1 MNRIITEERLTTLLH
16 KENMLSKI
24 EIPDNVNPFEAV
36 VTEEELSQYE
46 PVQIK
51 INSVM
56 KKLQQSRVDWQSKP
70 RKKSGFNKFQNFKY
84 FVLKDILPTVNEIF
98 NKNGLYSQ
106 YNLTKDYAELIITD
120 SSTGDYLTYRIPVQK
135 LDNPTMQNIGAIN
148 TYSKRYLYMN
158 ALEIEEDEDEL
169 NSQDLDKSE
178 EVKQTKVSKEE
189 LIKKI
194 SEALGE
200 TKLNTWLKTSKKE
213 KIEDF
218 TVEELSKVWNSY
230 SKNIKK

>member
-1 MNRIITEERLTTLLH
+1 MNRIITEERLTTLLQ

-24 EIPDNVNPFEAV
+24 EISDNVNPFETT
-36 VTEEELSQYE
+36 VTEEDLSQYE
-46 PVQIK
+46 PVKIK

-56 KKLQQSRVDWQSKP
+56 KKLQKSRVDWQSKP

-120 SSTGDYLTYRIPVQK
+120 SSTGDYLIYKIPVQK

-169 NSQDLDKSE
+169 DSQDLDKPVNKE
-178 EVKQTKVSKEE
+178 SKEE

-200 TKLNTWLKTSKKE
+200 AKLNTWLKTSKKE

-230 SKNIKK
+230 SKNTKK

>member
-24 EIPDNVNPFEAV
+24 EIPDNVNPFEAT

-46 PVQIK
+46 PVKIK

-56 KKLQQSRVDWQSKP
+56 KKLQKSRVDWQSKP

-120 SSTGDYLTYRIPVQK
+120 SSTGDYLPYRIPVQK

-169 NSQDLDKSE
+169 DSQDLDKP
-178 EVKQTKVSKEE
+178 VTKESKEE

>member
-1 MNRIITEERLTTLLH
+1 MNRIITEERLITLLQ

-24 EIPDNVNPFEAV
+24 EIVDEVNPFEAT

-46 PVQIK
+46 PVKIK
-51 INSVM
+51 VNSVM
-56 KKLQQSRVDWQSKP
+56 KKLQKSRVDWQSKP

-169 NSQDLDKSE
+169 DSQDLDKPVNKE
-178 EVKQTKVSKEE
+178 SKEE

-200 TKLNTWLKTSKKE
+200 AKLNTWLKTSKKE

>member
-1 MNRIITEERLTTLLH
+1 MNRIITEERLTTLLQ
-16 KENMLSKI
+16 KENILSKI
-24 EIPDNVNPFEAV
+24 EIVDEVNPFEAT

-46 PVQIK
+46 PVKLK

-56 KKLQQSRVDWQSKP
+56 KKLQKSRVDWQSKP

-120 SSTGDYLTYRIPVQK
+120 SSTGDYLIYKIPVQK

-169 NSQDLDKSE
+169 DSQDLDKPVNKE
-178 EVKQTKVSKEE
+178 SKEE

-200 TKLNTWLKTSKKE
+200 AKLNTWLKTSKKE

>member
-24 EIPDNVNPFEAV
+24 EIPDNVNPFEATV
-36 VTEEELSQYE
+36 SEEELSQYE
-46 PVQIK
+46 PVKIK

-56 KKLQQSRVDWQSKP
+56 KKLQKSRVDWQSKP

-169 NSQDLDKSE
+169 DSQDLDKPVNKE
-178 EVKQTKVSKEE
+178 SKEE

>member
-1 MNRIITEERLTTLLH
+1 MNRIISEERLTTLLQ
-16 KENMLSKI
+16 KENILSKI
-24 EIPDNVNPFEAV
+24 EIVDEVNPFEATV
-36 VTEEELSQYE
+36 SEEELSQYE
-46 PVQIK
+46 PVKIK

-56 KKLQQSRVDWQSKP
+56 KKLQKSRVDWQSKP

-169 NSQDLDKSE
+169 DSQDLDKSVNKE
-178 EVKQTKVSKEE
+178 SKEE

-200 TKLNTWLKTSKKE
+200 SKLNTWLKTSKKE

>member
-24 EIPDNVNPFEAV
+24 EIPDNVNPFETT

-46 PVQIK
+46 PVKIK

-56 KKLQQSRVDWQSKP
+56 KKLQKSRVDWQSKP

-169 NSQDLDKSE
+169 DSQDLDKSVNKE
-178 EVKQTKVSKEE
+178 SKEE

-200 TKLNTWLKTSKKE
+200 AKLNTWLKTSKKE

-218 TVEELSKVWNSY
+218 TVEELSKVWNNY
-230 SKNIKK
+230 SKNTKK

>member
-1 MNRIITEERLTTLLH
+1 MNRIISEERLTTLLN

-24 EIPDNVNPFEAV
+24 EILDDGITFEATV
-36 VTEEELSQYE
+36 SEEELSQYE
-46 PVQIK
+46 PVKIK

-56 KKLQQSRVDWQSKP
+56 KKLQKSRVDWQSKP

-169 NSQDLDKSE
+169 DSQDLDKP
-178 EVKQTKVSKEE
+178 VKKESKEE

>member
-24 EIPDNVNPFEAV
+24 EIPDDINPFEATV
-36 VTEEELSQYE
+36 SEEELSQYE
-46 PVQIK
+46 PVKIK

-56 KKLQQSRVDWQSKP
+56 KKLQKSRVDWQSKP

-169 NSQDLDKSE
+169 DSQDLDKPVNKE
-178 EVKQTKVSKEE
+178 SKEE

-200 TKLNTWLKTSKKE
+200 VKLNTWLKTSKKE

-218 TVEELSKVWNSY
+218 TVEELSKVWNNY

>member
-24 EIPDNVNPFEAV
+24 ELPDNVNPFEAT

-46 PVQIK
+46 PVKIK

-56 KKLQQSRVDWQSKP
+56 KKLQKSRVDWQSKP

-169 NSQDLDKSE
+169 DSQDLDKPVNKE
-178 EVKQTKVSKEE
+178 SKEE

-200 TKLNTWLKTSKKE
+200 AKLNTWLKTSKKE

-230 SKNIKK
+230 LKNTKK

>member
-1 MNRIITEERLTTLLH
+1 MNRIITEERLTTLLQ

-24 EIPDNVNPFEAV
+24 EILDDGITFETTV
-36 VTEEELSQYE
+36 SEEELSQYE
-46 PVQIK
+46 PVKIK

-56 KKLQQSRVDWQSKP
+56 KKLQKSRVDWQSKP

-169 NSQDLDKSE
+169 DSQDLDKPVNKE
-178 EVKQTKVSKEE
+178 SKEE

-200 TKLNTWLKTSKKE
+200 VKLNTWLKTSKKE

>member
-24 EIPDNVNPFEAV
+24 EIPDNVNPFEET

-46 PVQIK
+46 PVKIK

-56 KKLQQSRVDWQSKP
+56 KKLQKSRVDWQSKP

-169 NSQDLDKSE
+169 DSQDLDKPVNKE
-178 EVKQTKVSKEE
+178 SKEE

-200 TKLNTWLKTSKKE
+200 SKLNTWLKTSKKE

>member
-1 MNRIITEERLTTLLH
+1 MNRIITEERLTTLLQ

-24 EIPDNVNPFEAV
+24 EIPDNVNPFEATV
-36 VTEEELSQYE
+36 SEEELSQYE
-46 PVQIK
+46 PVKIK

-56 KKLQQSRVDWQSKP
+56 KKLQKSRVDWQSKP

-120 SSTGDYLTYRIPVQK
+120 STTGDYLIYRIPVQK

-169 NSQDLDKSE
+169 DSQDLDKPVNKE
-178 EVKQTKVSKEE
+178 SKEE

-200 TKLNTWLKTSKKE
+200 AKLNTWLKTSKKE

>member
-169 NSQDLDKSE
+169 DSQDLDKSE

>member
-1 MNRIITEERLTTLLH
+1 MNRIITEERLITLLQ

-24 EIPDNVNPFEAV
+24 EIVDEVNPFEATV
-36 VTEEELSQYE
+36 SEEELSQYE
-46 PVQIK
+46 PVKIK

-56 KKLQQSRVDWQSKP
+56 KKLQKSRVDWQSKP

-120 SSTGDYLTYRIPVQK
+120 SLTGDYLTYRIPVQK

-169 NSQDLDKSE
+169 DSQDLDKS
-178 EVKQTKVSKEE
+178 VNKKSKEE

-200 TKLNTWLKTSKKE
+200 AKLNTWLKTSKKE

-218 TVEELSKVWNSY
+218 TVEELSKVWNNY

>member
-1 MNRIITEERLTTLLH
+1 MNRIITEERLTTLLQ

-24 EIPDNVNPFEAV
+24 EIPDNVNPFETT
-36 VTEEELSQYE
+36 VTEEDLSQYE
-46 PVQIK
+46 PVKIK
-51 INSVM
+51 VNSVM
-56 KKLQQSRVDWQSKP
+56 KKLQKSRVDWQSKP

-120 SSTGDYLTYRIPVQK
+120 STTGDYLIYRIPVQK

-169 NSQDLDKSE
+169 DSQGLDKPVNKE
-178 EVKQTKVSKEE
+178 SKEE

-200 TKLNTWLKTSKKE
+200 AKLNTWLKTSKKE

>member
-1 MNRIITEERLTTLLH
+1 MNRIITEERLTTLLQ

-24 EIPDNVNPFEAV
+24 EILDDGITFEATV
-36 VTEEELSQYE
+36 SEEELSQYE
-46 PVQIK
+46 PVKIK

-56 KKLQQSRVDWQSKP
+56 KKLQKSRVDWQSKP

-169 NSQDLDKSE
+169 DSQDLDKSVNKE
-178 EVKQTKVSKEE
+178 SKEE

-200 TKLNTWLKTSKKE
+200 AKLNTWLKTSKKE

-218 TVEELSKVWNSY
+218 TVEELSKVWNNY

>member
-16 KENMLSKI
+16 KENMLSRI
-24 EIPDNVNPFEAV
+24 EIPDNVNPFEATV
-36 VTEEELSQYE
+36 SEEELSQYE
-46 PVQIK
+46 PVKIK

-56 KKLQQSRVDWQSKP
+56 KKLQKSRVDWQSKP

-120 SSTGDYLTYRIPVQK
+120 SSTGDYLIYKIPVQK

-169 NSQDLDKSE
+169 DSQDLEKPVNKE
-178 EVKQTKVSKEE
+178 SKEE

-230 SKNIKK
+230 LKNTKK

>member
-24 EIPDNVNPFEAV
+24 EIPDNVNPFEAT

-46 PVQIK
+46 PVKIK

-56 KKLQQSRVDWQSKP
+56 KKLQKSRVDWQSKP

-169 NSQDLDKSE
+169 DSQDLDKPVNKE
-178 EVKQTKVSKEE
+178 SKEE

-200 TKLNTWLKTSKKE
+200 AKLNTWLKTSKKE

>member
-24 EIPDNVNPFEAV
+24 EIPDNVNPFEAT

-46 PVQIK
+46 PVKLK

-56 KKLQQSRVDWQSKP
+56 KKLQKSRVDWQSKP

-120 SSTGDYLTYRIPVQK
+120 SSTGDYLIYKIPVQK

-169 NSQDLDKSE
+169 DSQDLDKSVNKE
-178 EVKQTKVSKEE
+178 SKEE

-200 TKLNTWLKTSKKE
+200 AKLNTWLKTSKKE

>member
-1 MNRIITEERLTTLLH
+1 MNRIISEERLTTLLH
-16 KENMLSKI
+16 KEIMLTKV

-36 VTEEELSQYE
+36 VTEEDLSQYE
-46 PVQIK
+46 PVKIK

-56 KKLQQSRVDWQSKP
+56 KKLQKSRVDWQSKP

-169 NSQDLDKSE
+169 DSQDLDKPVNKE
-178 EVKQTKVSKEE
+178 SKEE
-189 LIKKI
+189 LIEKI
-194 SEALGE
+194 SKALGE
-200 TKLNTWLKTSKKE
+200 AKLNTWLKTSKKE

-230 SKNIKK
+230 SKNTKK

>member
-1 MNRIITEERLTTLLH
+1 MNRIITEERLTTLLQ

-24 EIPDNVNPFEAV
+24 EILDDGITFETT

-46 PVQIK
+46 PVKIK
-51 INSVM
+51 VNSVM
-56 KKLQQSRVDWQSKP
+56 KKLQKSRVDWQSKP

-120 SSTGDYLTYRIPVQK
+120 SSTGDYLVYKIPVQK

-169 NSQDLDKSE
+169 NSQDLDKPVNKE
-178 EVKQTKVSKEE
+178 SKEE

-200 TKLNTWLKTSKKE
+200 AKLNTWLKTSKKE

>member
-24 EIPDNVNPFEAV
+24 EIPDDINPFEATV
-36 VTEEELSQYE
+36 SEEELSQYE
-46 PVQIK
+46 PVKIK

-56 KKLQQSRVDWQSKP
+56 KKLQKSRVDWQSKP

-120 SSTGDYLTYRIPVQK
+120 SLTGDYLTYRIPVQK

-169 NSQDLDKSE
+169 DSQDLDKPVNKE
-178 EVKQTKVSKEE
+178 SKEE

-230 SKNIKK
+230 SKNTKK

>member
-1 MNRIITEERLTTLLH
+1 MNRIITEERLTTLLQ

-24 EIPDNVNPFEAV
+24 EIPDNVNPFEAT

-46 PVQIK
+46 PVKIK

-56 KKLQQSRVDWQSKP
+56 KKLQKSRVDWQSKP

-120 SSTGDYLTYRIPVQK
+120 STTGDYLIYKIPVQK

-169 NSQDLDKSE
+169 DSQDLDKP
-178 EVKQTKVSKEE
+178 VKKESKEE

-200 TKLNTWLKTSKKE
+200 AKLNTWLKTSKKE

>member
-24 EIPDNVNPFEAV
+24 EIPDNVNPFEATV
-36 VTEEELSQYE
+36 SEEELSQYE
-46 PVQIK
+46 PVKIK

-56 KKLQQSRVDWQSKP
+56 KKLQKSRVDWQSKP

-120 SSTGDYLTYRIPVQK
+120 SSTGDYLVYKIPVQK

-169 NSQDLDKSE
+169 DSQDLDKPVNKE
-178 EVKQTKVSKEE
+178 SKEE

-200 TKLNTWLKTSKKE
+200 AKLNTWLKTSKKE

>member
-24 EIPDNVNPFEAV
+24 EIVDEVNPFE
-36 VTEEELSQYE
+36 VTVSEEELSQYE
-46 PVQIK
+46 PVKIK

-56 KKLQQSRVDWQSKP
+56 KKLQKSRVDWQSKP

-169 NSQDLDKSE
+169 DSQDLDKPVNKE
-178 EVKQTKVSKEE
+178 SKEE

-200 TKLNTWLKTSKKE
+200 AKLNTWLKTSKKE

-230 SKNIKK
+230 SKNTKK

>member
-1 MNRIITEERLTTLLH
+1 MNRIISEERLTTLLH
-16 KENMLSKI
+16 KEIMLTKI
-24 EIPDNVNPFEAV
+24 EIPDNVNPFEATV
-36 VTEEELSQYE
+36 SEEELSQYE
-46 PVQIK
+46 PVKIK

-56 KKLQQSRVDWQSKP
+56 KKLQKSRVDWQSKP

-169 NSQDLDKSE
+169 DSQDLDKPVNKE
-178 EVKQTKVSKEE
+178 SKEE

-200 TKLNTWLKTSKKE
+200 AKLNTWLKTSKKE

>member
-24 EIPDNVNPFEAV
+24 EIPDNVNPFEATV
-36 VTEEELSQYE
+36 SEEELSQYE
-46 PVQIK
+46 PVKIK

-56 KKLQQSRVDWQSKP
+56 KKLQKSRVDWQSKP

-169 NSQDLDKSE
+169 DSQDLDKPVNKE
-178 EVKQTKVSKEE
+178 SKEV

>member
-1 MNRIITEERLTTLLH
+1 MNRIITEERLITLLQ

-24 EIPDNVNPFEAV
+24 EIVDEVNPFEATV
-36 VTEEELSQYE
+36 SEEELSQYE
-46 PVQIK
+46 PVKIK

-56 KKLQQSRVDWQSKP
+56 KKLQKSRVDWQSKP

-169 NSQDLDKSE
+169 DSQDLDKSVNKE
-178 EVKQTKVSKEE
+178 SKEE

-200 TKLNTWLKTSKKE
+200 SKLNTWLKTSKKE

>member
-1 MNRIITEERLTTLLH
+1 MNRIITEERLTTLLQ

-24 EIPDNVNPFEAV
+24 EILDDGITFEATV
-36 VTEEELSQYE
+36 SEEDLSQYE
-46 PVQIK
+46 PVKIK

-56 KKLQQSRVDWQSKP
+56 KKLQKSRVDWQSKP

-169 NSQDLDKSE
+169 DSQDLDKPVNKE
-178 EVKQTKVSKEE
+178 SKEE
-189 LIKKI
+189 LIEKI
-194 SEALGE
+194 SKALGE
-200 TKLNTWLKTSKKE
+200 AKLNTWLKTSKKE

>member
-1 MNRIITEERLTTLLH
+1 MNRIITEERLKTLLH
-16 KENMLSKI
+16 KENMFSKV
-24 EIPDNVNPFEAV
+24 EIVDVNPFEV
-36 VTEEELSQYE
+36 TVTEEELNQYE

-56 KKLQQSRVDWQSKP
+56 KKLQKSRVDWQSKP

-120 SSTGDYLTYRIPVQK
+120 STTGDYLTYKIPVQK

-169 NSQDLDKSE
+169 NSQDLDKSVNKE
-178 EVKQTKVSKEE
+178 SKEE

-200 TKLNTWLKTSKKE
+200 AKLNTWLKTSKKE

>member
-24 EIPDNVNPFEAV
+24 EIPDDINPFEATV
-36 VTEEELSQYE
+36 SEEELSQYE
-46 PVQIK
+46 PVKIK

-56 KKLQQSRVDWQSKP
+56 KKLQKSRVDWQSKP

-169 NSQDLDKSE
+169 DSQDLDKPINKE
-178 EVKQTKVSKEE
+178 SKEE

-200 TKLNTWLKTSKKE
+200 VKLNTWLKTSKKE

-218 TVEELSKVWNSY
+218 TVEELSKVWNNY

>member
-1 MNRIITEERLTTLLH
+1 MNRIITEERLKTLLH
-16 KENMLSKI
+16 KENMFSKV
-24 EIPDNVNPFEAV
+24 EIVDVNPFEV
-36 VTEEELSQYE
+36 TVTEEELSQYE

-56 KKLQQSRVDWQSKP
+56 KKLQKSRVDWQSKP

-120 SSTGDYLTYRIPVQK
+120 STTGDYLIYKIPVQK

-158 ALEIEEDEDEL
+158 ALEIEEDEDDL
-169 NSQDLDKSE
+169 DSQDLEKTE
-178 EVKQTKVSKEE
+178 EVKPTKLSKEE

-200 TKLNTWLKTSKKE
+200 VKLNTWLKTSKKE

>member
-24 EIPDNVNPFEAV
+24 EIPDNVSPFETT

-46 PVQIK
+46 PVKIK

-56 KKLQQSRVDWQSKP
+56 KKLQKSRVDWQSKP

-169 NSQDLDKSE
+169 DSQDLDKPVNKE
-178 EVKQTKVSKEE
+178 SKEE

-200 TKLNTWLKTSKKE
+200 AKLNTWLKTSKKE

>member
-1 MNRIITEERLTTLLH
+1 MNRIITEERLTTLLQ

-24 EIPDNVNPFEAV
+24 EIPDNVNPFEAT

-46 PVQIK
+46 PVKIK

-56 KKLQQSRVDWQSKP
+56 KKLQKSRVDWQSKP

-120 SSTGDYLTYRIPVQK
+120 SSTGDYLIYRIPVQK

-169 NSQDLDKSE
+169 DSQDLDKP
-178 EVKQTKVSKEE
+178 VKKESKEE

-200 TKLNTWLKTSKKE
+200 AKLNTWLKTSKKE

-218 TVEELSKVWNSY
+218 TVEELSKVWSNY
-230 SKNIKK
+230 SKNTKN

>member
-1 MNRIITEERLTTLLH
+1 MNRIITEERLTTLLQ

-24 EIPDNVNPFEAV
+24 EIPDNVNPFEAT

-46 PVQIK
+46 PVKIK

-56 KKLQQSRVDWQSKP
+56 KKLQKSRVDWQSKP

-169 NSQDLDKSE
+169 DSQDLDKP
-178 EVKQTKVSKEE
+178 VTKESKEE

>member
-24 EIPDNVNPFEAV
+24 ELPDNVNPFEAT

-46 PVQIK
+46 PVKIK
-51 INSVM
+51 VNSVM
-56 KKLQQSRVDWQSKP
+56 KKLQKSRVDWQSKP

-120 SSTGDYLTYRIPVQK
+120 SSTGDYLIYKIPVQK

-169 NSQDLDKSE
+169 DSQDLDKSVNKE
-178 EVKQTKVSKEE
+178 SKEE

-200 TKLNTWLKTSKKE
+200 AKLNTWLKTSKKE

>member
-1 MNRIITEERLTTLLH
+1 
-16 KENMLSKI
+16 
-24 EIPDNVNPFEAV
+24 
-36 VTEEELSQYE
+36 
-46 PVQIK
+46 
-51 INSVM
+51 M
-56 KKLQQSRVDWQSKP
+56 KKLQKSRVDWQSKP

-120 SSTGDYLTYRIPVQK
+120 SSTGDYLPYRIPVQK

-169 NSQDLDKSE
+169 DSQDLDKPVNKE
-178 EVKQTKVSKEE
+178 SKKE

-200 TKLNTWLKTSKKE
+200 AKLNTWLKTSKKE

>member
-1 MNRIITEERLTTLLH
+1 MNRIITEERLKTLLH
-16 KENMLSKI
+16 KENMFSKV
-24 EIPDNVNPFEAV
+24 EIVDVNPFEV
-36 VTEEELSQYE
+36 TVTEEELSQYE
-46 PVQIK
+46 PAQIK

-56 KKLQQSRVDWQSKP
+56 KKLQKSRVDWQSKP

-120 SSTGDYLTYRIPVQK
+120 STTGDYLIYKIPVQK

-169 NSQDLDKSE
+169 DSQDLEKTE
-178 EVKQTKVSKEE
+178 EVKPTKLSKEE

-194 SEALGE
+194 SEVLGE

-218 TVEELSKVWNSY
+218 TVEELSKVWNNY

>member
-24 EIPDNVNPFEAV
+24 EIPDNVNPFEAT

-46 PVQIK
+46 PVKIK

-56 KKLQQSRVDWQSKP
+56 KKLQKSRVDWQSKP

-169 NSQDLDKSE
+169 DSQDLDKPVNKE
-178 EVKQTKVSKEE
+178 SKEE

-200 TKLNTWLKTSKKE
+200 SKLNTWLKTSKKE